1 MLRAMPLRAAF
12 PLSGLSARLLVLTI
26 AFVMLAE
33 VLIYVPSI
41 ARFRQVYLEERLA
54 AAHLASL
61 ALDAAPNQPISAT
74 LSNKLL
80 EQAMVRIV
88 SIKRKDARSLYLGDD
103 MPPPVHASF
112 DLRDPSWY
120 RLAADAF
127 ATLMINQKRVISVA
141 GNVPGAVGDTID
153 VILDEYPMQQ
163 AMRDFSIRILSLSI
177 FISVITAGLVFLSLQ
192 WLMVRPMRRITQ
204 SMVAFRNAPEDSTV
218 APEISTRSDEIGVAQ
233 RELADMQVNLRAA
246 LRQRSHL
253 AALGAAVSKI
263 NHDLRNILATAQLVS
278 DRFSDS
284 ADPEVRRIAPTLVR
298 SIDRAIA
305 LCTNSLRYGRGDDAV
320 LDRQSFD
327 LADLASDV
335 RAALALPD
343 GVEFRND
350 VAADFTIVGD
360 REQMFRVLLNL
371 TRNAAE
377 AMTGFA
383 TGSIAIRAAR
393 TAAAATIEVADTGPG
408 IPEAARLHMF
418 EPFKGA
424 ARSGG
429 TGLGLAIA
437 RDIMH
442 AHGGEI
448 ELAGSGPTGTVFRLT
463 LPDRA
468 AALDRRTANRR

>member
-1 MLRAMPLRAAF
+1 MPLRAVF
-12 PLSGLSARLLVLTI
+12 PLSSLSARLLVLTI
-26 AFVMLAE
+26 GFVMLAE

-112 DLRDPSWY
+112 DLRDPSWFG
-120 RLAADAF
+120 LAVDAF
-127 ATLMINQKRVISVA
+127 ETLMMNRKRVISVA
-141 GNVPGAVGDTID
+141 GNAGTVGDTID

-163 AMRDFSIRILSLSI
+163 AMRDFSIRILTLSI
-177 FISVITAGLVFLSLQ
+177 FISVITAGFVFLSLQ

-218 APEISTRSDEIGVAQ
+218 GPEISARRDEIGVAQ

-278 DRFSDS
+278 DRLTDS
-284 ADPEVRRIAPTLVR
+284 ADPAVRRIAPTLVR

-305 LCTNSLRYGRGDDAV
+305 LCTNSLRYGRGDDVV

-327 LADLASDV
+327 LGDLVSDV
-335 RAALALPD
+335 RAALTLALPA
-343 GVEFRND
+343 GVEFRSD
-350 VAADFTIVGD
+350 IAAGFTIVGD
-360 REQMFRVLLNL
+360 REQMFRVFLNL

-377 AMTGFA
+377 AMAGFA

-393 TAAAATIEVADTGPG
+393 TAAAAVIEIVDTGPG

-448 ELAGSGPTGTVFRLT
+448 ELAASGPAGTVFRLT

-468 AALDRRTANRR
+468 AVLDRRTANRR

>member
-1 MLRAMPLRAAF
+1 MPLRAVF
-12 PLSGLSARLLVLTI
+12 PLSSLSAPLLVLTI
-26 AFVMLAE
+26 GFVMLAE

-112 DLRDPSWY
+112 DLRDPSWFG
-120 RLAADAF
+120 LAVDAF
-127 ATLMINQKRVISVA
+127 ETLMMNRKRVISVA
-141 GNVPGAVGDTID
+141 GNAGTVGDTID

-163 AMRDFSIRILSLSI
+163 AMRDFSIRILTLSI
-177 FISVITAGLVFLSLQ
+177 FISVITAGFVFLSLQ

-218 APEISTRSDEIGVAQ
+218 GPEISARRDEIGVAQ

-278 DRFSDS
+278 DRLTDS
-284 ADPEVRRIAPTLVR
+284 ADPAVRRIAPTLVR

-305 LCTNSLRYGRGDDAV
+305 LCTNSLRYGRGDDVV

-327 LADLASDV
+327 LGDLVSDV
-335 RAALALPD
+335 RAALTLALPA
-343 GVEFRND
+343 GVEFRSD
-350 VAADFTIVGD
+350 IAAGFTIVGD
-360 REQMFRVLLNL
+360 REQMFRVFLNL

-377 AMTGFA
+377 AMAGFA

-393 TAAAATIEVADTGPG
+393 TAAAAVIEIVDTGPG

-448 ELAGSGPTGTVFRLT
+448 ELAASGPAGTVFRLT

-468 AALDRRTANRR
+468 AVLDRRTANRR